1 LSVFH
6 DGKPSSFWFNG
17 IKVEMKY
24 PRLQIVSMEVEMS
37 AKKLWKHKTL
47 AVLAL
52 SVIVVLIGSMVAVK
66 TVRATPGS
74 GITPETLASGNLAD
88 PISAKFK
95 TDFGNV
101 HANVSKTT
109 LIKYTIVPGGVFGWH
124 QHGGPLW
131 VMVVS
136 GSLSFYDGDD
146 PSCTGKVYPAG
157 TTFMDPGDHTHN
169 ARNEG
174 SVDLVI
180 YVVFM
185 LPEDGAPRIDAPNPG
200 NCPF

>member
-1 LSVFH
+1 
-6 DGKPSSFWFNG
+6 
-17 IKVEMKY
+17 
-24 PRLQIVSMEVEMS
+24 MS
-37 AKKLWKHKTL
+37 AKMLWKSKTL
-47 AVLAL
+47 VVFAL
-52 SVIVVLIGSMVAVK
+52 SVIAVLIGSMFAVS

-95 TDFGNV
+95 TESGNV
-101 HANVSKTT
+101 RADVSKTT
-109 LIKYTIVPGGVFGWH
+109 LIKYTIAPGGVFGWH

-136 GSLSFYDGDD
+136 GSLTFYAGDDGDNGDDGDD
-146 PSCTGKVYPAG
+146 ASCTGKVYPAG
-157 TTFMDPGDHTHN
+157 SAFMDPGNHTHN

-174 SVDLVI
+174 SENLVI

-185 LPEDGAPRIDAPNPG
+185 LPEGGVPRIDAPNPG
-200 NCPF
+200 NCSF

>member
-1 LSVFH
+1 
-6 DGKPSSFWFNG
+6 
-17 IKVEMKY
+17 
-24 PRLQIVSMEVEMS
+24 MS
-37 AKKLWKHKTL
+37 AKKLWKPKTL
-47 AVLAL
+47 AVFAL
-52 SVIVVLIGSMVAVK
+52 SMIVVLIGSMFAVR

-74 GITPETLASGNLAD
+74 GITPETLASGNLSD

-95 TDFGNV
+95 TEFGNV
-101 HANVSKTT
+101 KADVSKTT
-109 LIKYTIVPGGVFGWH
+109 LIKYTIIPGGVFGWH

-136 GSLSFYDGDD
+136 GSLTFYDSDD
-146 PSCTGKVYPAG
+146 ASCTGKVYQAG
-157 TTFMDPGDHTHN
+157 SAFMDPGNHTHN

-174 SVDLVI
+174 SENLVI

-185 LPEDGAPRIDAPNPG
+185 LPEGGAPRIDAPDPG